1 MIEDELLGLLERAL
15 KPLGCDAVVGEHYL
29 DPSLSVLRWYGRKL
43 HLGGLPILGRAS
55 SVVAVVRQPVEI
67 PFTTSGNRQLLER
80 IAIITND
87 RFPSWPRGWGFS
99 IGLTA
104 VVLTSEPI
112 GPTDDAT
119 LRESLAL
126 HARFRAVPLGHI
138 RLNLGQ
144 EAMAL
149 ALAEGPSKL
158 FTEPATVADALAFN
172 FRRYVPLLEG

>member
-1 MIEDELLGLLERAL
+1 MIDDDLLRILDKTLQ
-15 KPLGCDAVVGEHYL
+15 PLGCAPADGEHYL
-29 DPSLSVLRWYGRKL
+29 EPSLSILRWYVRRL

-55 SVVAVVRQPVEI
+55 SLVAVARQPVDLVFSA
-67 PFTTSGNRQLLER
+67 PGNRQLFER
-80 IAIITND
+80 LAIVAND
-87 RFPSWPRGWGFS
+87 RYPAWPRGWGFS

-104 VVLTSEPI
+104 IVLTPEPI
-112 GPTDDAT
+112 GPGDDAI
-119 LRESLAL
+119 LRDSLSL

-149 ALAEGPSKL
+149 ALAEGPSQRFK
-158 FTEPATVADALAFN
+158 EPATVADALALE